1 MLFMWNAELTYLVTP
16 KSGPMRSMRT
26 LRDVNHA
33 FLDDLTPQYRHR
45 RHWFAVGRLLMAAA
59 SSKARLDVM
68 LATDALVMAL
78 EIEGW
83 MTRQPLKGKAT
94 ICEIREIRAARA
106 LCENDQPRVPA
117 ALAA

>member
-1 MLFMWNAELTYLVTP
+1 MLAMWNAELTYQVTP

-26 LRDVNHA
+26 LRDVNRA

-59 SSKARLDVM
+59 SSKARLDLM

-78 EIEGW
+78 EVEGW
-83 MTRQPLKGKAT
+83 MTRRPLKAKAT
-94 ICEIREIRAARA
+94 ISEIREIRPARA
-106 LCENDQPRVPA
+106 SCEADQPA

>member
-1 MLFMWNAELTYLVTP
+1 
-16 KSGPMRSMRT
+16 
-26 LRDVNHA
+26 
-33 FLDDLTPQYRHR
+33 
-45 RHWFAVGRLLMAAA
+45 
-59 SSKARLDVM
+59 
-68 LATDALVMAL
+68 MAL